1 MFNELTADV
10 LAKKAV
16 RDSPGF
22 KVKKLFFSSSLRKN
36 KLERFYPDK
45 KKFRHSQCLLV
56 RPGAIE
62 TGLGHAPFF

>member
-22 KVKKLFFSSSLRKN
+22 KVTKLFFSGKN
-36 KLERFYPDK
+36 KLERFHTDK
-45 KKFRHSQCLLV
+45 LFLHSQTFGEA
-56 RPGAIE
+56 R
-62 TGLGHAPFF
+62 GLPYTTY